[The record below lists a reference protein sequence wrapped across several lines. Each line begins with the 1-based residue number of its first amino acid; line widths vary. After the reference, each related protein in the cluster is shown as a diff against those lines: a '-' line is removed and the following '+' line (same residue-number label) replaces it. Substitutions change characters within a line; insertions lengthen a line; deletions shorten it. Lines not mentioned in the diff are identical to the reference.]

1 MNRDMLLVG
10 HIISGMSV
18 GLASAVIP
26 ISVTNQK
33 LLRLRSEVVWFRYS
47 NGTLTNLT
55 LNQMW

>member
-1 MNRDMLLVG
+1 MNRDMLIVG
-10 HIISGMSV
+10 RIISGMSV

>member
-1 MNRDMLLVG
+1 MNRDMLIVG
-10 HIISGMSV
+10 RIISGMSV

-33 LLRLRSEVVWFRYS
+33 LLRLRPEVVWFRYS

-55 LNQMW
+55 LIQMW